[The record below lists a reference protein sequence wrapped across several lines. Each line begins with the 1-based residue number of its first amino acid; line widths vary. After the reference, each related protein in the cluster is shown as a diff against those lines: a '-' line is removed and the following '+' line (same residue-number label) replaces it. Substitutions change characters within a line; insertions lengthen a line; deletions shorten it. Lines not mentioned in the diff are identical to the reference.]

1 MKHGHTILRGVHGLV
16 EKTNMEI
23 DNNGTLGGAIIK
35 VNVRYDGTEKKINAG
50 FTWKGGHPSLRSVLK
65 NEQE

>member
-1 MKHGHTILRGVHGLV
+1 
-16 EKTNMEI
+16 MEI